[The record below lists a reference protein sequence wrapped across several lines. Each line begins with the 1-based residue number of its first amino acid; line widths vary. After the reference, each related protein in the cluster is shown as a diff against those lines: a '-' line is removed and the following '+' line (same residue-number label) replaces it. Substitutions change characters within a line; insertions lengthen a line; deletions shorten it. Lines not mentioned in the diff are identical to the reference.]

1 MVIDMLMPL
10 GQAIEYIQA
19 GDKEKGKQLLAQI
32 LEENP
37 GDENAWLWLAL
48 CLTDIEQER
57 DCYERILKINPQNQ
71 LAIEGLRRL
80 NDTVS
85 HLTGPEG
92 NRPVKPGQP
101 VQKPGLAHTLI
112 TIAIFAVAVFLV
124 LLFVYAWWLVR

>member
-19 GDKEKGKQLLAQI
+19 GDKEKGKQLLVQI

-71 LAIEGLRRL
+71 HAIEGLRRL
-80 NDTVS
+80 NGTAS
-85 HLTGPEG
+85 RLTGPEG
-92 NRPVKPGQP
+92 NRQVNRGQP
-101 VQKPGLAHTLI
+101 VPKSGLAHTLI
-112 TIAIFAVAVFLV
+112 TIAILAVGVFLV
-124 LLFVYAWWLVR
+124 LLFLYAWWLAR